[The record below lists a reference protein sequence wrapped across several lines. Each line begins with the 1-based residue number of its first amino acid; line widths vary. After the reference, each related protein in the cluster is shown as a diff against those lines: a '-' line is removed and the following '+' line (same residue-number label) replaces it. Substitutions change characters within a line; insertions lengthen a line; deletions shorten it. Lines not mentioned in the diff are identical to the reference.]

1 MSGSR
6 RGVPPRVATLLAAI
20 VIAGGGQARAQDPT
34 ATPTAE
40 PAPAPAVTAHADA
53 PAAPRGIAVG
63 VELGE
68 PTSLTVGYWAGALGI
83 RAAVGTGTRAG
94 VGIAARVEGLLE
106 VARLAPHVPLHV
118 GLGARL
124 YHHGFQEMSFD
135 EVPDT
140 HVGIRASLALGYE
153 RGGMLLYAEASPG
166 VDVLRT
172 TSCSLASG
180 PYSICPHAQATP
192 LFLQLVVG
200 ARWFLT
206 R

>member
-1 MSGSR
+1 M
-6 RGVPPRVATLLAAI
+6 
-20 VIAGGGQARAQDPT
+20 
-34 ATPTAE
+34 
-40 PAPAPAVTAHADA
+40 TAHADA
-53 PAAPRGIAVG
+53 SPSSRGLAVG
-63 VELGE
+63 IEVGE
-68 PTSLTVGYWAGALGI
+68 PTSVTVGYWAGALGL

-94 VGIAARVEGLLE
+94 VGFAARVEGQLE
-106 VARLAPHVPLHV
+106 VARLAAHVPLYV

-124 YHHGFQEMSFD
+124 YRHGYEEMSFD
-135 EVPDT
+135 EIPDT
-140 HVGIRASLALGYE
+140 HIGIRASLAIGYE
-153 RGGMLLYAEASPG
+153 RGGMLLYAEAAPG

-180 PYSICPHAQATP
+180 PYSLCPHAQATP